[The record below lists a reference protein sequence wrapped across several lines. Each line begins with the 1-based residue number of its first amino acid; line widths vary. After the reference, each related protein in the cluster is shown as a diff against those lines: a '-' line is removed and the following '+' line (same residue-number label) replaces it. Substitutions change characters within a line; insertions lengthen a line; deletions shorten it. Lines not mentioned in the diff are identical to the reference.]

1 MREKQH
7 QKVCTIKILVV
18 LMLVR
23 CACMAIMALYLS
35 GGVRDLRRYLSL
47 LRDLGRVMNK
57 YFLNISNIFSL
68 PGQKSAIGQGADPP
82 HTHDLD

>member
-18 LMLVR
+18 LKLVR
-23 CACMAIMALYLS
+23 CACMAVYLS

-47 LRDLGRVMNK
+47 LRDLGIMNK
-57 YFLNISNIFSL
+57 YFLNLSNIFSL